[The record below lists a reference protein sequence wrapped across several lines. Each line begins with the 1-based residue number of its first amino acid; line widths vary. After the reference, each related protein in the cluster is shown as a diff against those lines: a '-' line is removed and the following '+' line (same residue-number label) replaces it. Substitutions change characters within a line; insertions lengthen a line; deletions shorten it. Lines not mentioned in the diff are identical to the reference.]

1 MRLIFGLV
9 LIVGIGLAGFATYM
23 AKNYID
29 QYRQQLAEER
39 AQRGPAIET
48 VNVIVARHDLK
59 YGEELTKDA
68 VAMVPIPRTR
78 CPKACSPR
86 PSRSFPKM
94 PAARARCCAACRR
107 AR

>member
-48 VNVIVARHDLK
+48 LRSAAGPGSVPFSRHSSS
-59 YGEELTKDA
+59 
-68 VAMVPIPRTR
+68 VPPRFS
-78 CPKACSPR
+78 AAS
-86 PSRSFPKM
+86 SRM
-94 PAARARCCAACRR
+94 
-107 AR
+107 